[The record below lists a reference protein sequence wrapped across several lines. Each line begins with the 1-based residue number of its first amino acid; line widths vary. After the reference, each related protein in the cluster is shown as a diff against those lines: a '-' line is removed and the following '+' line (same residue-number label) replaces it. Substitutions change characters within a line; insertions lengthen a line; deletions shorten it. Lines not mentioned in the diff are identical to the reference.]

1 MDCLACPYLLCCH
14 WSALL
19 ARDVGLCTAVLG
31 LFVRAV
37 FAYQRRRGRE
47 LGIEGQNAA
56 VSFVQRFGSA
66 LQLNVH
72 FHVLVP
78 EGLFAAPSPGA
89 PPRAT
94 FLALPPP
101 SDEEVDSLLQTVMHR
116 MVRLLSRRGLLEGDA
131 SPDDALETLQA
142 ASLQRR
148 LPLAEP
154 EAPLPVHKRRCASYE
169 GFSLHA
175 NTRVHEN
182 DRQGLEQLC
191 RYGAR
196 GPLALERLA
205 WREDGRLSYRLKRP
219 APDGSTHLVLT
230 PLELLRLLAAL
241 VPPPRANLVHYH
253 MMP

>member
-1 MDCLACPYLLCCH
+1 M
-14 WSALL
+14 
-19 ARDVGLCTAVLG
+19 R
-31 LFVRAV
+31 
-37 FAYQRRRGRE
+37 
-47 LGIEGQNAA
+47 
-56 VSFVQRFGSA
+56 
-66 LQLNVH
+66 
-72 FHVLVP
+72 
-78 EGLFAAPSPGA
+78 
-89 PPRAT
+89 
-94 FLALPPP
+94 
-101 SDEEVDSLLQTVMHR
+101 
-116 MVRLLSRRGLLEGDA
+116 
-131 SPDDALETLQA
+131 
-142 ASLQRR
+142 
-148 LPLAEP
+148 
-154 EAPLPVHKRRCASYE
+154 VHKRRCASCE

-253 MMP
+253 GVLAPNARLRPLVVPEPPAAVPPPCAPRPATPEAQPLAPRHNRLPWAELLRRTFQVDVLTCSKCGGRRQVIAYITEPPVVRAILNHLGLPSRTLPLAPALDPPQASFATGL